1 MAYFEY
7 GYVNTGYDENSAEP
21 PQAGEHEVICNFPY
35 STFDVVN
42 QTQYDFNYDITNDGV
57 YETQCDFSYDVFDS
71 YIEKMSQMKYS
82 VAGFISKEVEIN
94 YSISK
99 PVFEH
104 GTLAL
109 NYSILGGASVSS
121 GVRIVRKDMY
131 D

>member
-7 GYVNTGYDENSAEP
+7 DYVNTGYDENSAEP
-21 PQAGEHEVICNFPY
+21 PQADEYDVICSFPY
-35 STFDVVN
+35 STFDVVS
-42 QTQYDFNYDITNDGV
+42 QRQYDFNYDVTYNNLVNGL
-57 YETQCDFSYDVFDS
+57 CDFNYDVFDS

-82 VAGFISKEVEIN
+82 VAGFLSEEVNMN
-94 YSISK
+94 YTISK

-109 NYSILGGASVSS
+109 NYNILGSASVPS
-121 GVRIVRKDMY
+121 GVRIVRKDMN